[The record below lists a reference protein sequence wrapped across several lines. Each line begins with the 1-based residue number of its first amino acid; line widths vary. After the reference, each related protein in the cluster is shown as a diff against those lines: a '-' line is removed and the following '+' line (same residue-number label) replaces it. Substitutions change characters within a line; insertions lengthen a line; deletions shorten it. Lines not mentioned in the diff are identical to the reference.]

1 MTSFK
6 PTTVSTLPAI
16 IEPLSESAKFWKNN
30 VNPATVYRELNAIN
44 CIDINGN
51 NQILTTS
58 STKLTLYDTE
68 LSEKKRTFQS
78 PNHTLLY
85 GGNFRRKNEKL
96 FATGA
101 ADGIVRIWESK
112 KSKPLR
118 LLGNNNDNDQSRMK
132 HSAPVHCVDFNGL
145 NQLFSCGDD
154 KQIKLWDFIEEK
166 ILFNFNGESSDA
178 HDDYIR
184 ASCLIDVGQLYCTG
198 SYDHTVK
205 IWDYRQPQQS
215 CYQYNHKQPI
225 ESITNRD
232 LLIISASDTTIQVFD
247 VVAGKTLRTLDNV
260 HHKTI
265 TCIHNYGTN
274 LLTASIDGHL
284 KIFDFNFNVI
294 ASFNYTPSQLL
305 SCYYNGSYLA
315 VGTNNGILSINKI
328 SPQSKKSRSKQG
340 GGKIPQ
346 KPDNDSGQDNNDDNN
361 DEEMADEFLF
371 NNIPK
376 KKSSIKLDKKNMFIV
391 PSNVI
396 TNNIHNNYSRQEKQE
411 TLLRKFQYSAALNR
425 VLRIYRQNDPDKV
438 VNFMQELIRR
448 SGIKSALAGRNIR
461 DLKRI
466 IRFII
471 QNITDIRFTRILLDV
486 SLILVNIY
494 LEDIRKIP
502 KKRILFKELN
512 QCINNEIRNLEK
524 MSEISGQLQ
533 FLINSQIK

>member
-1 MTSFK
+1 MTTFK

-44 CIDINGN
+44 WIDINGH

-58 STKLTLYDTE
+58 ATKVSLYDPE
-68 LSEKKRTFQS
+68 SSEKKRTFQS

-85 GGNFRRKNEKL
+85 GGNFRRENQKI

-101 ADGIVRIWESK
+101 ADGIVRIWECK

-118 LLGNNNDNDQSRMK
+118 LLGNNDNAQSLK
-132 HSAPVHCVDFNGL
+132 HSAPVHRVNFNGL

-166 ILFNFNGESSDA
+166 ILYNFNSDSSSA

-184 ASCLIDVGQLYCTG
+184 ASCLIESASLFVSG

-205 IWDYRQPQQS
+205 IWDSRSPQTS
-215 CYQYNHKQPI
+215 CYQYGHKHTI
-225 ESITNRD
+225 ESVTNRD
-232 LLIISASDTTIQVFD
+232 LLVISASDTTIQVFD

-265 TCIHNYGTN
+265 TCVHNYGTY

-294 ASFNYTPSQLL
+294 ASFSYTPSQLL
-305 SCYYNGSYLA
+305 SCHYNGSYLA

-328 SPQSKKSRSKQG
+328 SPQPKTTKGRSAQHGGDKIRKQ
-340 GGKIPQ
+340 
-346 KPDNDSGQDNNDDNN
+346 DDADD
-361 DEEMADEFLF
+361 DEEMANEFLF
-371 NNIPK
+371 SNIPK
-376 KKSSIKLDKKNMFIV
+376 RKTVKLDKKNMFIV
-391 PSNVI
+391 PNVAS
-396 TNNIHNNYSRQEKQE
+396 NNIINRPRQEKQE
-411 TLLRKFQYSAALNR
+411 ELLRKFQYTAALNR
-425 VLRIYRQNDPDKV
+425 VMRKFANNDPEKV

-448 SGIKSALAGRNIR
+448 NGLQSALAGRNVT

-466 IRFII
+466 IKFII
-471 QNITDIRFTRILLDV
+471 THLSDIRFSRILLDV

-494 LEDIRKIP
+494 TSDIRHVEKV
-502 KKRILFKELN
+502 RILFKELN
-512 QCINNEIRNLEK
+512 QRVDDEIDNLQK

>member
-1 MTSFK
+1 MTTFK
-6 PTTVSTLPAI
+6 QTTVSTLPAI

-44 CIDINGN
+44 WIDINVQ

-58 STKLTLYDTE
+58 ATKVSLYDPE
-68 LSEKKRTFQS
+68 SSEKKRTFQS

-85 GGNFRRKNEKL
+85 GGNFRRENQKI

-101 ADGIVRIWESK
+101 ADGIVRIWECK

-118 LLGNNNDNDQSRMK
+118 LLGNCDNVQSMK
-132 HSAPVHCVDFNGL
+132 HSAPIHRVNFNGL

-166 ILFNFNGESSDA
+166 ILFNFNGDCSSA

-184 ASCLIDVGQLYCTG
+184 ASCSIEIASLFVSG

-205 IWDYRQPQQS
+205 IWDSRSPQTA
-215 CYQYNHKQPI
+215 CYQYGHKHAI
-225 ESITNRD
+225 ESVTNRD
-232 LLIISASDTTIQVFD
+232 LLVISASDTTIQVFD

-265 TCIHNYGTN
+265 TCVHNYGTY

-294 ASFNYTPSQLL
+294 ASFSYTPSQLL

-328 SPQSKKSRSKQG
+328 APQSKTTRGRSTHYG
-340 GGKIPQ
+340 GDKVA
-346 KPDNDSGQDNNDDNN
+346 KHDDADNE
-361 DEEMADEFLF
+361 EEMADEFLF

-376 KKSSIKLDKKNMFIV
+376 RKTKVKLDKKNMFIV
-391 PSNVI
+391 PKVAASSGNQP
-396 TNNIHNNYSRQEKQE
+396 RQEKQE
-411 TLLRKFQYSAALNR
+411 ELLRKFKYTAALNR
-425 VLRIYRQNDPDKV
+425 VMRKFAQNDSDKV

-448 SGIKSALAGRNIR
+448 NGLRSALAGRNVP

-466 IRFII
+466 IKFII
-471 QNITDIRFTRILLDV
+471 TNLSDIRFSRILLDV

-494 LEDIRKIP
+494 ANDIKHIAKVRT
-502 KKRILFKELN
+502 LFKELN
-512 QCINNEIRNLEK
+512 QRVDDEIDNLQK